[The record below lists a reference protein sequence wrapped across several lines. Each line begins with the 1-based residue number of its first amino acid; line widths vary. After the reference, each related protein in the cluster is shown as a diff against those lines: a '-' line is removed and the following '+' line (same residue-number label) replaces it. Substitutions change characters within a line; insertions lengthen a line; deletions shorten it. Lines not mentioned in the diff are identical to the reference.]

1 MIRFRVVFLPSYI
14 GRNLCGILEIFSP
27 ILWSTLLRSWTF
39 FHCFPRSIFN
49 ALHLFDSLKTVR
61 GFCYKRLLTACRA
74 WWVMRFRIGAWRS
87 KLLFAVRTAGD
98 KLKQQIWRWFK
109 SKLFSNIFISFEK
122 ALTTKPNIT
131 TCSNT
136 CSSIARW
143 SCSQFNKL
151 RTSLAFE
158 VQLFEPH
165 TLLGLFFY
173 MPSLIT
179 IVGQIAVAVLWW
191 TVFRKRVKLS
201 IKADKSKT
209 HRRSWQWYWCMN

>member
-1 MIRFRVVFLPSYI
+1 MRLRNLIDVTRATRLDFPTPNNRWNCCSLFFRAWFVYALFFLPSHI

-87 KLLFAVRTAGD
+87 ELLFAVRTAGD

-122 ALTTKPNIT
+122 ALTAKPNIT
-131 TCSNT
+131 TC
-136 CSSIARW
+136 
-143 SCSQFNKL
+143 
-151 RTSLAFE
+151 
-158 VQLFEPH
+158 
-165 TLLGLFFY
+165 
-173 MPSLIT
+173 
-179 IVGQIAVAVLWW
+179 
-191 TVFRKRVKLS
+191 
-201 IKADKSKT
+201 
-209 HRRSWQWYWCMN
+209 